1 MREGKIMKQIE
12 VMKDLLA
19 DNKKLAKA
27 NRERLNSKVIFTI
40 NLLGSPGAGKTTLLE
55 RIIRQLKDEIQIAV
69 IEGDLYTAN
78 DAERIEKEGVDV
90 IQLNTKGI
98 CHLEA
103 NMIREAV
110 AKLNLNKVD
119 LLVIENVGNL
129 VCTASYQLGEDI
141 KITVLSVTEGSDK
154 PIKYPLIFQN
164 SEVVILNKLDLLK
177 HTDFSMVKFNRDIK
191 ALREDIKVFEVSC
204 TINQGIGEL
213 IDYLKQQVAERKFS
227 NEPN

>member
-1 MREGKIMKQIE
+1 MKQIE

-19 DNKKLAKA
+19 DNKKLAEG
-27 NRERLNSKVIFTI
+27 NRERLSSKGIFTI

-55 RIIRQLKDEIQIAV
+55 KIIRELKDEIQIAV

-78 DAERIEKEGVDV
+78 DAQRIEKEGIEV

-103 NMIREAV
+103 NMTREAV
-110 AKLNLNKVD
+110 SKLNLDKID

-129 VCTASYQLGEDI
+129 VCTASYDLGEDI
-141 KITVLSVTEGSDK
+141 KMTVLSVTEGSDK

-164 SEVVILNKLDLLK
+164 SDFVIVNKMDLLK
-177 HTDFSMVKFNRDIK
+177 NTDFSMDKFYRDIK

-204 TINQGIGEL
+204 TTNQGIAEL
-213 IDYLKQQVAERKFS
+213 TYYLKQQVDRNKR
-227 NEPN
+227 